1 MYLFQGCVFIGTVNQ
16 EVLCCP
22 SDYDIS
28 EITPCS
34 HEEADVR
41 ISLHTLHAA
50 SHGHSDI
57 FWRTADTDVVVLG
70 VKTLAEK
77 EEVLADIVIGFG
89 TRTKRTGMRLDLFS
103 IYKEVYYFCY

>member
-1 MYLFQGCVFIGTVNQ
+1 MNQ
-16 EVLCCP
+16 EVLCRP

-28 EITPCS
+28 EITPCT

-41 ISLHTLHAA
+41 IPLHTLHAA
-50 SHGHSDI
+50 KHGHASI

-77 EEVLADIVIGFG
+77 EGIIADIVIGFG
-89 TRTKRTGMRLDLFS
+89 TRTKKSGMRYYAQPVLS
-103 IYKEVYYFCY
+103 ILRKITCYGSRPA

>member
-1 MYLFQGCVFIGTVNQ
+1 MNK

-22 SDYDIS
+22 ADYDIN

-34 HEEADVR
+34 HEEADVC
-41 ISLHTLHAA
+41 IPLHTLHAA

-70 VKTLAEK
+70 VKALAEK
-77 EEVLADIVIGFG
+77 EVLADIVIGFG
-89 TRTKRTGMRLDLFS
+89 TKTKNTGMR
-103 IYKEVYYFCY
+103 YKFIS